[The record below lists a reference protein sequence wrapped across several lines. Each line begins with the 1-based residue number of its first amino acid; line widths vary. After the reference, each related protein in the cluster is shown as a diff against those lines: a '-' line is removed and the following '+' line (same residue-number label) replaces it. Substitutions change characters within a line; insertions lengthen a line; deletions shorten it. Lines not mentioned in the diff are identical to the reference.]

1 MLGSELSALVG
12 DHRPATRQRGNITD
26 PESGHRHGTPT
37 GKLMLT
43 MIRAIATFEREIM
56 LEQQAEGIALAKTK
70 GSTRAASQR
79 LWRSGTRYCIFPHK
93 ESRRHQWQSGWVS
106 VCRVSIELLVNLELL
121 GHDFVSSSPALTG
134 CISTTIQRLDF
145 EMKKIAI
152 LFSVALMTACS
163 SSSSSSSASLPVK
176 VIDAKAAES
185 CKLIDVVSGTE
196 IFSLTV
202 DKNVALARQNAANEA
217 IKLGAN
223 AVVITG
229 TDVTANGN
237 SATVTMNAY
246 SCN

>member
-1 MLGSELSALVG
+1 M
-12 DHRPATRQRGNITD
+12 
-26 PESGHRHGTPT
+26 
-37 GKLMLT
+37 
-43 MIRAIATFEREIM
+43 
-56 LEQQAEGIALAKTK
+56 
-70 GSTRAASQR
+70 
-79 LWRSGTRYCIFPHK
+79 
-93 ESRRHQWQSGWVS
+93 
-106 VCRVSIELLVNLELL
+106 SIELLVNLELL
-121 GHDFVSSSPALTG
+121 GHVFVSSPPSLTG

-145 EMKKIAI
+145 EMKKIVI
-152 LFSVALMTACS
+152 LFSATLITAC
-163 SSSSSSSASLPVK
+163 SSSSSASLPVK

-185 CKLIDVVSGTE
+185 CKLIDVVSGSE

>member
-1 MLGSELSALVG
+1 M
-12 DHRPATRQRGNITD
+12 
-26 PESGHRHGTPT
+26 
-37 GKLMLT
+37 
-43 MIRAIATFEREIM
+43 
-56 LEQQAEGIALAKTK
+56 
-70 GSTRAASQR
+70 
-79 LWRSGTRYCIFPHK
+79 
-93 ESRRHQWQSGWVS
+93 
-106 VCRVSIELLVNLELL
+106 SIELLVNLELL
-121 GHDFVSSSPALTG
+121 GHDFVPSTPSLTG
-134 CISTTIQRLDF
+134 CISTTIQRMDF

-152 LFSVALMTACS
+152 LFSVALMTAC
-163 SSSSSSSASLPVK
+163 SSSSSASLPVK